1 MKSKLLNAAIVLICI
16 IGAFYIFQ
24 GIWALVATE
33 GYTTIWAE
41 MMGEPLTPSPVLT
54 MAVQFFGVLKVVF
67 GAFMAIVALIPLRR
81 AEKWSWF
88 TILVLYGIDA
98 VFLIILWAPYAPFMY
113 LFVLMWAAALALSAK
128 PVFGKT

>member
-1 MKSKLLNAAIVLICI
+1 MKSKLLNAAVVLLCLV
-16 IGAFYIFQ
+16 GAFCIFQ
-24 GIWALVATE
+24 GIWALVAAE
-33 GYTTIWAE
+33 GYAKIWAE
-41 MMGEPLTPSPVLT
+41 MMGETLTPSPVLT

-81 AEKWSWF
+81 GEKWSWF

-113 LFVLMWAAALALSAK
+113 LFVLMWAAALCLSAK
-128 PVFGKT
+128 PVFGKK